1 MKKEKYHLQ
10 CVKSEFTTC
19 WFKIF
24 LNLHLATICVFY
36 SHTQLSN
43 EWNFGFH
50 ERQHPPTNHPY
61 SFMENSP
68 QSTSFLD
75 PVNIGGITRQPC
87 VWILGITVGTLFLV
101 EHCWHHPQYA
111 KQEQFVLWGQNR
123 KMQGHI
129 WWMLWYKLW
138 SVWISNYAQWD

>member
-1 MKKEKYHLQ
+1 MKKEKDHLLY
-10 CVKSEFTTC
+10 VKSEFTTC
-19 WFKIF
+19 RFKIF
-24 LNLHLATICVFY
+24 SDLHLATICVFC

-43 EWNFGFH
+43 KRNFAFH
-50 ERQHPPTNHPY
+50 ERCHPPPQPDY
-61 SFMENSP
+61 VMENLP
-68 QSTSFLD
+68 QSASFLD
-75 PVNIGGITRQPC
+75 PVHIGSITRQPR

-101 EHCWHHPQYA
+101 EHCRHHPQYA